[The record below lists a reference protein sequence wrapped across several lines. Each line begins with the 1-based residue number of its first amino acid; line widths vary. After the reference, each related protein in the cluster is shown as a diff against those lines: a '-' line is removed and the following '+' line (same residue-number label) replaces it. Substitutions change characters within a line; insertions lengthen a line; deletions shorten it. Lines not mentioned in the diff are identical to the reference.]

1 MEYFSAEQRNL
12 EFAATWRDI
21 RIIMLIELA
30 SQEDD
35 LCHMSSLTR
44 GSLKEEVKSQMVL
57 TKGWVGHWEERGE
70 GKGGSLGFKLLR
82 KLF

>member
-1 MEYFSAEQRNL
+1 MKYFPAQQWNL

-21 RIIMLIELA
+21 RIIMLTKLA

-35 LCHMSSLTR
+35 LCHMSSLTL
-44 GSLKEEVKSQMVL
+44 GSLKKEVKSKMVL

-82 KLF
+82 KQF